1 MRGHFLDRV
10 RFIASL
16 LTPFLLVLLISP
28 PVRAASPATAKK
40 LIYALNSPSFKVRL
54 QAAILIGKKE
64 VFQAS
69 DALREAL
76 DDQHD
81 AVRAAAALSLGKLGD
96 AKSRSKL
103 VSLLKHKSQLLVRS
117 IEKALMLLDKKNGEA
132 VFLVAIEK
140 PRMPKG
146 VARSRG
152 ARLMRTFKRKLEN
165 TGGIVLSAGE
175 ENIFSKSE
183 LDTHLKKRKL
193 TGILLQ
199 PKISRLKEN
208 DDGSNTTVICK
219 VSIMVVTLLKK
230 RMEFSGGGEADAW
243 IEDTDLSDDDRQD
256 LENTVLDAAADAA
269 IGQVIKYLARRA
281 AGP

>member
-1 MRGHFLDRV
+1 LRGHFLGRLG
-10 RFIASL
+10 FIARL
-16 LTPFLLVLLISP
+16 LTPLVLVLLVTP
-28 PVRAASPATAKK
+28 PVRAASTATAKK
-40 LIYALNSPSFKVRL
+40 LINALKSPSFKVRL
-54 QAAILIGKKE
+54 QAAILIGKKKA
-64 VFQAS
+64 VQAT

-81 AVRAAAALSLGKLGD
+81 AVRAAAALSLGKLGVVK
-96 AKSRSKL
+96 ARSKL
-103 VSLLKHKSQLLVRS
+103 VSLLKHKSKLLVRS
-117 IEKALMLLDKKNGEA
+117 IEKSLMLLDKKNGEA
-132 VFLVAIEK
+132 VFLVVVDK

-146 VARSRG
+146 VTRSQG

-175 ENIFSKSE
+175 ETIFSGSE
-183 LDTHLKKRKL
+183 LGTHLKKRKL

-199 PKISRLKEN
+199 PKVGSLKAK

-219 VSIMVVTLLKK
+219 VSIMVVTLIRK

-243 IEDTDLSDDDRQD
+243 IEDTGISDDDRQD
-256 LENTVLDAAADAA
+256 LENTVLDAASGAA
-269 IGQVIKYLARRA
+269 IQQVIEYLARRA